1 VTAVMKSSACRRFQ
15 GGGAVDRRRVVV
27 DKRQDGVTEK
37 ESRKSR
43 QSCDPIYIFLNGI
56 GV

>member
-1 VTAVMKSSACRRFQ
+1 VMKSSVCRRFR
-15 GGGAVDRRRVVV
+15 GGAVDRWRVVV
-27 DKRQDGVTEK
+27 DERQDGVTEK